1 MLSGS
6 ATLLLGGTMV
16 NGETVGPH
24 EKRNGSIQGGVRR
37 KMSAGDVVRI
47 PPRVPHQVL
56 LDGAHEFN
64 YVVVKVKG
72 Y

>member
-1 MLSGS
+1 
-6 ATLLLGGTMV
+6 LLLGGKYV

-24 EKRNGSIQGGVRR
+24 EKRNGSIVGGVRR

-56 LDGAHEFN
+56 LEGAPAFD
-64 YVVVKVKG
+64 YFVVKVKG

>member
-1 MLSGS
+1 
-6 ATLLLGGTMV
+6 MV
-16 NGETVGPH
+16 HAEAVGPH
-24 EKRNGSIQGGVRR
+24 EKRNGSIEGGVRR
-37 KMSAGDVVRI
+37 KLSAGDVMRI

-64 YVVVKVKG
+64 YLVVKIKG